1 MLAARAWPKTPTINA
16 AAIRTCAHERLIIVL
31 LRMVGHLEIG
41 SSDDWVFRRPSISI
55 TGVLMMFTYSLCVDA
70 DRFPA
75 TALRQL
81 AITHPISAR
90 LREPT
95 LLRSAQHSPTSQ
107 SETLPSASLVLLC

>member
-1 MLAARAWPKTPTINA
+1 
-16 AAIRTCAHERLIIVL
+16 
-31 LRMVGHLEIG
+31 
-41 SSDDWVFRRPSISI
+41 
-55 TGVLMMFTYSLCVDA
+55 MMFTYSLCVDA

-107 SETLPSASLVLLC
+107 SETLPSASLEDGPGVSMRSGPVAPN